1 MRPHQKLDLWRRA
14 IEFVVS
20 IYRATE
26 RFPKEEKFGLTSQ
39 DDGPRFQSRLTLQKV
54 LHEPQ
59 LKSSCSSCLYHKDL
73 QVRQTLS

>member
-39 DDGPRFQSRLTLQKV
+39 DDGPRFQSRLTLQKDV
-54 LHEPQ
+54 EEGAT
-59 LKSSCSSCLYHKDL
+59 
-73 QVRQTLS
+73 QTSLDFY